1 MQASESSDSL
11 SLSALSSP
19 RIGGLRILLGLLQ
32 GLLLYGLYR
41 SGKELVWPATSSML
55 FVPLVLTALLL
66 PPLLISGLGHM
77 RRRQLLLW
85 GGVVLLVLVGLG
97 CHDAWRVADL
107 PLPPHDGPDVG
118 HVASAGRY
126 HSVTPSAQ
134 VVFFSMVGLFIAH
147 TLVMAAVRDGRRI
160 AGYASY
166 FDIAWKLGVQLAF
179 SALFTG
185 VTWMVLSLGAQL
197 FELLK
202 LNFLTELMRKE
213 WFAIPVTAFAFACAM
228 HLTDVRPAIVRG
240 IRNLLL
246 VLLSWLLPVIVVL
259 VGGFLLAL
267 PFTGLEPLWSTRR
280 AASVLLF
287 AAAALVVLVNAA
299 WQDGA
304 GGKSVA
310 GIVRLAARA
319 AALLLAPLVLIAM
332 YALYLRVRD
341 YGWTGDRVSAAACML
356 VAACY
361 AAGYFRAALRTGWLP
376 SLATVNITAAFVVIG
391 VLLLLFSPV
400 LDPAR
405 ISVAS
410 QVARLVSGKVTAER
424 FDFAFLRFDGERYG
438 RAALNRLD
446 QTAAGPDAALVR
458 RQIAAVRKMESPW
471 DRDRLTARP
480 ADLAVNVILHQSG
493 MQLPA
498 SFLRTD
504 WTQADDFRSYPEC
517 LRLPD
522 KRCDA
527 YLLDVNGDGKPE
539 VLIGSPDEPA
549 PGRWAKALD
558 SQPDVVVLA
567 EDAAG
572 QWSLLARVVL
582 PKADC
587 PALHNSLATGK
598 VGTVRSE
605 LADIDIGGVRGRLQP
620 ASPSYGCLP
629 KAAAGK

>member
-1 MQASESSDSL
+1 
-11 SLSALSSP
+11 
-19 RIGGLRILLGLLQ
+19 
-32 GLLLYGLYR
+32 
-41 SGKELVWPATSSML
+41 
-55 FVPLVLTALLL
+55 
-66 PPLLISGLGHM
+66 
-77 RRRQLLLW
+77 
-85 GGVVLLVLVGLG
+85 
-97 CHDAWRVADL
+97 
-107 PLPPHDGPDVG
+107 
-118 HVASAGRY
+118 
-126 HSVTPSAQ
+126 
-134 VVFFSMVGLFIAH
+134 
-147 TLVMAAVRDGRRI
+147 
-160 AGYASY
+160 
-166 FDIAWKLGVQLAF
+166 
-179 SALFTG
+179 
-185 VTWMVLSLGAQL
+185 
-197 FELLK
+197 
-202 LNFLTELMRKE
+202 
-213 WFAIPVTAFAFACAM
+213 
-228 HLTDVRPAIVRG
+228 
-240 IRNLLL
+240 
-246 VLLSWLLPVIVVL
+246 
-259 VGGFLLAL
+259 
-267 PFTGLEPLWSTRR
+267 
-280 AASVLLF
+280 
-287 AAAALVVLVNAA
+287 
-299 WQDGA
+299 
-304 GGKSVA
+304 
-310 GIVRLAARA
+310 
-319 AALLLAPLVLIAM
+319 
-332 YALYLRVRD
+332 
-341 YGWTGDRVSAAACML
+341 ML

-361 AAGYFRAALRTGWLP
+361 SAGYFRAALRTGWLP

-438 RAALNRLD
+438 RAALNRLE

-480 ADLAVNVILHQSG
+480 ADLAVNLILHQPG

-539 VLIGSPDEPA
+539 ILVSSRVEPVA
-549 PGRWAKALD
+549 AQPAIAVY
-558 SQPDVVVLA
+558 SQPQIVVLA
-567 EDAAG
+567 EDADG
-572 QWSLLARVVL
+572 QWSQLATVVL

-587 PALHNSLATGK
+587 RALHDKLSTGK
-598 VGTVRSE
+598 VATVRAD